1 MKHQILVVEDDE
13 TLQRLLAYCLEKEG
27 YKVSCAG
34 SAKEAHAH
42 LGSQDHDVVLLDL
55 GLPDEDGLVLAR
67 QLRTRSEIPIIV
79 LTGNQDQETL
89 VSALQLGTSDYI
101 RKPFDPRELTLRIRS
116 VLTRSGVSPQS
127 LTPHEPALISFD
139 GWTLDLRARSLLAP
153 DKSEVA
159 LTPGEFGL
167 LSALLKRPGWALSR
181 DQLLD
186 AIANGDDPPS
196 PRMIDVF
203 ISQLRGKIESDSR
216 RPTLI
221 LSVRGYGYKFG
232 GTISS

>member
-1 MKHQILVVEDDE
+1 
-13 TLQRLLAYCLEKEG
+13 
-27 YKVSCAG
+27 
-34 SAKEAHAH
+34 
-42 LGSQDHDVVLLDL
+42 
-55 GLPDEDGLVLAR
+55 
-67 QLRTRSEIPIIV
+67 
-79 LTGNQDQETL
+79 
-89 VSALQLGTSDYI
+89 
-101 RKPFDPRELTLRIRS
+101 
-116 VLTRSGVSPQS
+116 VLTRSVVSLQS
-127 LTPHEPALISFD
+127 SRSHEPALISFD
-139 GWTLDLRARSLLAP
+139 GWTLDLRARNLRAP
-153 DKSEVA
+153 NRTEVA
-159 LTPGEFGL
+159 LTPGEFSL

-203 ISQLRGKIESDSR
+203 ISQLRGKIETDSR